1 MTEPRTVNKSRFKPV
16 RPLSALLAG
25 QLKDMFARQ
34 GFASAEIVTRWSAIV
49 GADIAALTQPVKI
62 QWPRGEQA
70 EVGALAT
77 LVIRVEG
84 PMALEIQHSGGQIV
98 ERVNRFFG
106 WQAIGRIAIRQAPLS
121 RRTPKKVPRGPS
133 AAEIEAATT
142 ALTGIEDAD
151 LRAALG
157 RLGASVKKK

>member
-1 MTEPRTVNKSRFKPV
+1 MTEPRTVNKPRFKPV

-25 QLKDMFARQ
+25 QLKDMFSRQ
-34 GFASAEIVTRWSAIV
+34 GFASAEIVTRWSDIV

-62 QWPRGEQA
+62 QWPRSEQA
-70 EVGALAT
+70 EAGALAT
-77 LVIRVEG
+77 LIIRVEG
-84 PMALEIQHSGGQIV
+84 PMALEIQHSGGQLM

-121 RRTPKKVPRGPS
+121 RRVPKKVRRGPS
-133 AAEIEAATT
+133 TAEVEAATAT
-142 ALTGIEDAD
+142 VTGIEDAD

-157 RLGASVKKK
+157 RLAASVKKK

>member
-1 MTEPRTVNKSRFKPV
+1 MTEPRTVNKPRFKPV

-84 PMALEIQHSGGQIV
+84 PMALEIQHRGGQSV

-106 WQAIGRIAIRQAPLS
+106 
-121 RRTPKKVPRGPS
+121 
-133 AAEIEAATT
+133 
-142 ALTGIEDAD
+142 
-151 LRAALG
+151 
-157 RLGASVKKK
+157 